1 MFDTGSVPQ
10 VIHALFILFIS
21 RFSYTVDF
29 TTCYAPIA
37 LLVIAQILSVYNT
50 SDLIPPP
57 PPMNLMY
64 LLFLNELENEL

>member
-57 PPMNLMY
+57 PPPPHE
-64 LLFLNELENEL
+64 FDVFVVP